1 MKINIIPTI
10 IALAVSALAA
20 YALYA
25 FCKTEGQELLL
36 AIGGG
41 IALFLPLATC
51 LGIRFEQGRTSAN
64 TAAVGGVFFAVL
76 LIAQLIFAFV
86 QFSTPAYVITNG
98 MLLLVF
104 LLCVYAIA
112 KAKQ

>member
-1 MKINIIPTI
+1 MHIYN
-10 IALAVSALAA
+10 
-20 YALYA
+20 
-25 FCKTEGQELLL
+25 
-36 AIGGG
+36 G
-41 IALFLPLATC
+41 ID
-51 LGIRFEQGRTSAN
+51 LGLRFEQGRTSAN
-64 TAAVGGVFFAVL
+64 TAAVGGVFFVVL

>member
-1 MKINIIPTI
+1 M
-10 IALAVSALAA
+10 
-20 YALYA
+20 
-25 FCKTEGQELLL
+25 
-36 AIGGG
+36 
-41 IALFLPLATC
+41 
-51 LGIRFEQGRTSAN
+51 
-64 TAAVGGVFFAVL
+64 FFAVL